1 MASETQ
7 TLIPIGAYVRHMWVH
22 ELDGLQPR
30 DGIII
35 EHVRLFSENFNGYKV
50 FFVHE
55 DDYDIFTPAQLEEE
69 FVLLSTGDIK

>member
-1 MASETQ
+1 MAEI
-7 TLIPIGAYVRHMWVH
+7 LIPIGAYVRQMWVH

-35 EHVRLFSENFNGYKV
+35 EHVRIFGENLNAYKI
-50 FFVHE
+50 FFIHE

>member
-1 MASETQ
+1 MAEI
-7 TLIPIGAYVRHMWVH
+7 LIPIGAYVRHMWVH

-35 EHVRLFSENFNGYKV
+35 EHVRIFGENLNAYKI
-50 FFVHE
+50 FFIHE

-69 FVLLSTGDIK
+69 FVLLSTVDIK

>member
-1 MASETQ
+1 MEKED
-7 TLIPIGAYVRHMWVH
+7 LIPIGAYVRHMWVH

-35 EHVRLFSENFNGYKV
+35 EHVRMFSENFNGYKI

-55 DDYDIFTPAQLEEE
+55 DDYDIFTTAQLEEE
-69 FVLLSTGDIK
+69 FQILSEN

>member
-1 MASETQ
+1 MAEI
-7 TLIPIGAYVRHMWVH
+7 LIPIGAYVRHMWVH

-35 EHVRLFSENFNGYKV
+35 EHVSIFGENLNAYKV

-69 FVLLSTGDIK
+69 FQILSEN

>member
-1 MASETQ
+1 MAEI
-7 TLIPIGAYVRHMWVH
+7 LIPIGAYVRHMWVH

-35 EHVRLFSENFNGYKV
+35 EHVRIFGENFNGYKV
-50 FFVHE
+50 FFIHE